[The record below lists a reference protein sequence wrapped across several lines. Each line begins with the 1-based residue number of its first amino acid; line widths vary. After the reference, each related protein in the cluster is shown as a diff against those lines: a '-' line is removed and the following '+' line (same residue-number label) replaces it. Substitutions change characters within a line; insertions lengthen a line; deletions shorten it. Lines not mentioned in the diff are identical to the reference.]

1 MANNFASAKPRR
13 GSEFGEIYRT
23 LTEGRG
29 IRRMAWPPRAA
40 VRLDGEM
47 LMIVIDGKPRQRWYP
62 HPGDILDKGT
72 PVCDWEV
79 VE

>member
-1 MANNFASAKPRR
+1 MANNFTTAKRKR
-13 GSEFGEIYRT
+13 GAEFGDVYRT

-29 IRRMAWPPRAA
+29 IRRMSWPPHVA
-40 VRLDGEM
+40 VRLDGEL
-47 LMIVIDGKPRQRWYP
+47 LMIVIGEKPRQRWYP

-72 PVCDWEV
+72 PTCDWEV